1 MQEIRVEIKHTKEC
15 KLCKLF
21 KSLDEFDKQSGAK
34 DKRKPWCKLCC
45 KDKNRKRYLDN
56 PKKFIEN
63 ATDYYKTKHGKNEII
78 QKSELGNL
86 LEINSKIN

>member
-1 MQEIRVEIKHTKEC
+1 MDINVEIKHRKEC
-15 KLCKLF
+15 RSCKLF

-63 ATDYYKTKHGKNEII
+63 ATNYYKSKTGQNPII
-78 QKSELGNL
+78 QKSELQTIIENPQ
-86 LEINSKIN
+86 IS